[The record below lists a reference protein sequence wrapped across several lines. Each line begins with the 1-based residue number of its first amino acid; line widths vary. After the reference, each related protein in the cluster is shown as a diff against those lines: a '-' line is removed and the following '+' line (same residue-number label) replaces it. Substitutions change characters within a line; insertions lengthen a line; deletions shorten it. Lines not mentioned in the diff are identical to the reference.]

1 MNIFAYG
8 PKQIVARIR
17 VGVGTRGADEVQ
29 IMIEG
34 REDMQSQ
41 PKFSLLKTVFC
52 VRDDREASS
61 GTQCVRM
68 GSIPR
73 DCMRPSKTWSRGSTS
88 HRAEKE
94 KEDRQSSGTQFVS
107 NTSAR
112 LSIGSGGNK
121 LQ

>member
-1 MNIFAYG
+1 MNIFAYDRRNANCS
-8 PKQIVARIR
+8 QE
-17 VGVGTRGADEVQ
+17 GVGTRGADEVQ

-68 GSIPR
+68 ASIPR
-73 DCMRPSKTWSRGSTS
+73 DLCMNASKSF
-88 HRAEKE
+88 A
-94 KEDRQSSGTQFVS
+94 
-107 NTSAR
+107 
-112 LSIGSGGNK
+112 
-121 LQ
+121 